1 MSETLAEN
9 PQATQATPVTPI
21 RGSLLR
27 SVLTNPLGAAALAVL
42 TLVVLIAL
50 VAPLLAPFDPAAL
63 QLDKINAAPGGDY
76 VLGGDSAGRDIL
88 SRLLFA
94 GRNTLVGAVIALV
107 VSLALGV
114 TMGLLGGYYG
124 RLLDGAFGWWA
135 NILMALPTMIVLLAL
150 FQALGSSIYLAMVAF
165 GVMLSPGFYR
175 LVRSQVHSVKNE
187 LYVDAARVSGLS
199 DARIIG
205 RHVLLV
211 VRAPVIIQASV
222 VSGIA
227 IVMQSGL
234 EFLGLGDPGTPTWG
248 GMLQD
253 AFTAIY
259 VAPTSIVWPGLAIAI
274 TVASLILLGNAIRD
288 TVQRSAAPVRA
299 SRQARARA
307 AARRREAATSLA
319 TAAVG
324 ATEATETT
332 DATGGSTPKASTNLL
347 EIRGLTVGYPTPTG
361 MKTVVHGIDLDVRR
375 GEVMGLVGES
385 GSGKTQ
391 TAFSVL
397 GLLPAGGTLLDDSS
411 IRFDGAEL
419 VGLPE
424 SRLRALRGR
433 RISYIPQE
441 PMSNLDPCF
450 RIGEQLVE
458 PLRAVTGRTRSD
470 ATREALALL
479 DRVGIPD
486 PKRTFAAYPHEISG
500 GMAQRVLIAGA
511 VSGRP
516 DLLIADEP
524 TTALDVTVQA
534 EVLDL
539 LRDLQQE
546 FGMSVLLVTHNF
558 GVVADLCD
566 RVAVMQNGLV
576 VEVGDAVPLF
586 ANPQHAYT
594 RMLLDSTLEGSQPRT
609 MLKAVT
615 R

>member
-1 MSETLAEN
+1 
-9 PQATQATPVTPI
+9 
-21 RGSLLR
+21 
-27 SVLTNPLGAAALAVL
+27 
-42 TLVVLIAL
+42 
-50 VAPLLAPFDPAAL
+50 
-63 QLDKINAAPGGDY
+63 
-76 VLGGDSAGRDIL
+76 
-88 SRLLFA
+88 
-94 GRNTLVGAVIALV
+94 
-107 VSLALGV
+107 
-114 TMGLLGGYYG
+114 
-124 RLLDGAFGWWA
+124 
-135 NILMALPTMIVLLAL
+135 MALPTMIVLLAL
-150 FQALGSSIYLAMVAF
+150 FQSLGSSIYLAMVAF

-175 LVRSQVHSVKNE
+175 LVRGQVHAVKNE

-199 DARIIG
+199 DTRIIG

-222 VSGIA
+222 VCGIA

-234 EFLGLGDPGTPTWG
+234 EFLGLGDPATPTWG

-253 AFTAIY
+253 AFSAIY
-259 VAPTSIVWPGLAIAI
+259 QAPLAILWPGLAIAV
-274 TVASLILLGNAIRD
+274 TVASLILLGNAVRD
-288 TVQRSAAPVRA
+288 TVQRTAGPAKA
-299 SRQARARA
+299 GKAARAR
-307 AARRREAATSLA
+307 
-319 TAAVG
+319 TAGPRAGASSGRKAGYAVG
-324 ATEATETT
+324 APEPNPM
-332 DATGGSTPKASTNLL
+332 DLL
-347 EIRGLTVGYPTPTG
+347 AVRGLTVGYSTPGG

-375 GEVMGLVGES
+375 GEIMGLVGES

-397 GLLPAGGTLLDDSS
+397 GLLPTGGTLLDDSS
-411 IRFDGAEL
+411 IRFDGVEL

-424 SRLRALRGR
+424 SQLRALRGR

-450 RIGEQLVE
+450 RIGDQLVE
-458 PLRAVTGRTRSD
+458 PLRKVNGRSRSD
-470 ATREALALL
+470 ATAEALALL

-486 PKRTFAAYPHEISG
+486 PRRTFAAYPHEISG

-539 LRDLQQE
+539 IRDLQAE

-566 RVAVMQNGLV
+566 RVAVMQSGRI
-576 VEVGDAVPLF
+576 VEVDDVRPLF
-586 ANPQHAYT
+586 DHPQHPYT
-594 RMLLDSTLEGSQPRT
+594 RMLLDSTLEGAQPRT

-615 R
+615 S